1 MAWSGP
7 GDCLTIGVFS
17 LAAFAGW
24 YLGGRSEEVRK
35 GCACLLECSGGIFY
49 WLFRLCFL
57 RMRSRRSTHDSA
69 SHRTNVVLTRLLQ
82 CMAKASLDDK
92 SGSTSGGGE
101 SGGDSLSATLDEVL
115 STKEW
120 REHLNYGETDK
131 QMLVLDLDETL
142 IHSSVEK
149 KLLCKPAFLLYD
161 EDQRQHFYVYKR
173 PFVDVFLKLLA
184 PLYHIVVYTASF
196 SSYSDPIIDHIDVD
210 SVIAR
215 CLSNNSLVE
224 TKLYGL
230 QKDLHLVSREHMP
243 NRLVMIDNSPIAC
256 IANQENLYV
265 INSFRANQ
273 PHDRELLSLFI
284 LLVALHGV
292 DDLRSVVH
300 RRSVFGSETK

>member
-1 MAWSGP
+1 MRKVCARLLEWSG
-7 GDCLTIGVFS
+7 S
-17 LAAFAGW
+17 
-24 YLGGRSEEVRK
+24 
-35 GCACLLECSGGIFY
+35 IFY
-49 WLFRLCFL
+49 WAFRVCFL
-57 RMRSRRSTHDSA
+57 RVRRRLAIGDSA
-69 SHRTNVVLTRLLQ
+69 SYRTNVVLTRLLQ

-92 SGSTSGGGE
+92 SGSSSGGE
-101 SGGDSLSATLDEVL
+101 DSLSVMLDKVL
-115 STKEW
+115 STREW
-120 REHLNYGETDK
+120 KEHLNYGGRDK

-210 SVIAR
+210 SVIGR

-300 RRSVFGSETK
+300 RRSVFGSEGK